1 MIGFLLG
8 LVQCVMVTLVAV
20 TLFWVVCGPIVE
32 KVLEI
37 LSD

>member
-8 LVQCVMVTLVAV
+8 LAQCVMVALIAV

-32 KVLEI
+32 KIAELW
-37 LSD
+37 LD